1 MYRFRLR
8 NIILAI
14 TLEFKKT
21 ENEQRKR
28 RQTKSL
34 EINPRQAR

>member
-8 NIILAI
+8 NIILAR

-21 ENEQRKR
+21 KNEQRKR

>member
-1 MYRFRLR
+1 MNRIRLR

-14 TLEFKKT
+14 TLGFKKT

-34 EINPRQAR
+34 KINPRQA

>member
-8 NIILAI
+8 NIILAR

-34 EINPRQAR
+34 ETYPRQA

>member
-8 NIILAI
+8 NIILAR
-14 TLEFKKT
+14 TLESKKT

>member
-1 MYRFRLR
+1 MFRFRLR
-8 NIILAI
+8 NIILAR

-28 RQTKSL
+28 RQIKSL
-34 EINPRQAR
+34 EINPRQA

>member
-1 MYRFRLR
+1 MYRFKLR
-8 NIILAI
+8 NIILAR

-28 RQTKSL
+28 RQTKSF
-34 EINPRQAR
+34 EINPRQA